1 MYTLALDP
9 KKAPKLSMSLSPY
22 LTKILPPQCPMAGSC
37 CKRKQPV
44 GSKSLMARTASC
56 SHGWHFTLLRVF
68 AAPRDYISQ
77 GRVPGTLGGGVMTET
92 PKSLQSDH
100 RSDLPPARAGGAG
113 AGRTEQYRQW
123 AGPMLR
129 EGFLSLSLMTTA
141 LCESHLSTQK
151 SLQGQGGVVKS
162 FPRGLC
168 PKPFWESWRP
178 KPLTYAHCCPAG
190 MPLSLMRLP
199 PFLFPPSPFIVP
211 L

>member
-113 AGRTEQYRQW
+113 AGRTGGER
-123 AGPMLR
+123 GKLPSPKT
-129 EGFLSLSLMTTA
+129 FSLPPSIPGM
-141 LCESHLSTQK
+141 EEK
-151 SLQGQGGVVKS
+151 
-162 FPRGLC
+162 PRG
-168 PKPFWESWRP
+168 WGR
-178 KPLTYAHCCPAG
+178 G
-190 MPLSLMRLP
+190 RVRGRRLYRKG
-199 PFLFPPSPFIVP
+199 
-211 L
+211 